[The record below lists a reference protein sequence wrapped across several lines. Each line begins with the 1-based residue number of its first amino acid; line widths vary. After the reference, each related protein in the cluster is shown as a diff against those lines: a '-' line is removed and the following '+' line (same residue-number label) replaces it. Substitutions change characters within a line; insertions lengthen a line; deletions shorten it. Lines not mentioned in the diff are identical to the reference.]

1 MTTNLKS
8 TDVITAIEEKIAL
21 KKKLREAKREHDE
34 SATKKI
40 TKKINRGWAAAA
52 SEAHP
57 TGPAAEAAKQVAARF
72 AE

>member
-1 MTTNLKS
+1 MATFPQERTTNLATFQVNEFKLKF
-8 TDVITAIEEKIAL
+8 IE
-21 KKKLREAKREHDE
+21 
-34 SATKKI
+34 KKI